1 MKSKNTH
8 SKRKFTAHGHGT
20 MSNMADAVE
29 KTVRTKPAKPFR
41 ELQDRFVDQPEW
53 VHRGE
58 ILKFESENKEDSSA
72 HKRSIK
78 KHEEPERIFKLGK
91 DNKMHWVETE
101 SPIRNLPHSKKP
113 Q

>member
-1 MKSKNTH
+1 MKGKHTN
-8 SKRKFTAHGHGT
+8 SKRKFTGT
-20 MSNMADAVE
+20 MSNMADTVE

-101 SPIRNLPHSKKP
+101 SPIRN
-113 Q
+113 